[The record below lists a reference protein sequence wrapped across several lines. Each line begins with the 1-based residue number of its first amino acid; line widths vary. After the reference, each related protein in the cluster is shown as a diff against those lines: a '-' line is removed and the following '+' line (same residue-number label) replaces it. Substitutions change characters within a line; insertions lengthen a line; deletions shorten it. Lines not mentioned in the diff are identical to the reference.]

1 MNSPFPVAAVAA
13 LAEAGAH
20 DPAALPA
27 TRLHQLF
34 RASLRDGRVHPLLRL
49 MQQRDKPA
57 YAAEPQPLPAPLA
70 AAAAAP
76 ERLSAD
82 AVRQRVAELPP
93 LPKAALRALE
103 TLRRD
108 DASLEDI
115 AADIGVDASLTARVL
130 RLANSPFYG
139 VPGRVASARS
149 AAQVLGRRTLESVLS
164 LAAVAG
170 QVTGSRCEA
179 FDAAAFWRHAL
190 GTAIVSRGLARAGG
204 LEEGQAFVAGL
215 LHDIGLLAMSVY
227 FPQPLAG
234 LIAHARADDVELCA
248 VERRHGLTPHG
259 DVGAWIASHWRF
271 PAPVV
276 EAIKAHHAPVRGLS
290 ACVHVANAIVH
301 ALDVAA
307 LPHELVPAVDP
318 AIWEQVAID
327 DAGLLAL
334 CDEAENGVRA
344 LCDALVL

>member
-1 MNSPFPVAAVAA
+1 MNSPLPAAA
-13 LAEAGAH
+13 LADFGAC
-20 DPAALPA
+20 DPSALAA

-34 RASLRDGRVHPLLRL
+34 RTSLREGRVHPLLRL
-49 MQQRDKPA
+49 MQQRAKPA
-57 YAAEPQPLPAPLA
+57 DATPPQPLAAPLA
-70 AAAAAP
+70 TVVAAS
-76 ERLSAD
+76 ERLDAD
-82 AVRQRVAELPP
+82 AVRRRVAELPP
-93 LPKAALRALE
+93 LPQAALRALE

-115 AADIGVDASLTARVL
+115 AADIGCDASLTARVL

-139 VPGRVASARS
+139 VPGRVSSARS

-170 QVTGSRCEA
+170 QVSGSRCEA

-190 GTAIVSRGLARAGG
+190 GTAIVSRGLARAAG

-227 FPQPLAG
+227 FPHALEA
-234 LIAHARADDVELCA
+234 LIAQARADDVELVV
-248 VERRHGLTPHG
+248 VERRHGLTPHA

-276 EAIKAHHAPVRGLS
+276 DAIAAHHAPGLGL
-290 ACVHVANAIVH
+290 ATCVHVGNAITH
-301 ALDVAA
+301 ALDIAA
-307 LPHELVPAVDP
+307 LPHELVPALHASV
-318 AIWEQVAID
+318 WEQVTMT
-327 DAGLLAL
+327 DAALLAL